1 MMTATKLTQDP
12 HSLHAKGDGSMEE
25 TSATRLASKFSTE
38 FRRALVLDC
47 PEWESE
53 IVPALVEVLNVIG
66 RGPEQAVLCMPLLK
80 VLHEVIYV
88 QGVMDGMARPNL
100 DADVWDLESDG

>member
-1 MMTATKLTQDP
+1 MKETA
-12 HSLHAKGDGSMEE
+12 AM
-25 TSATRLASKFSTE
+25 RLGSKFSTE
-38 FRRALVLDC
+38 FRRALILDC

-80 VLHEVIYV
+80 VLHEVIYA
-88 QGVMDGMARPNL
+88 QGVMDGMARPSL
-100 DADVWDLESDG
+100 DADVWSLGSEE